1 MNNGPKIKPKEQAAV
16 NDPKTNILITD
27 KDQIKEVSLVHNVEI
42 LTKMKPL
49 PQYEYIIKK
58 KQESHEKMMERNQEE
73 DKWTLDL
80 SFYGKVIKRI
90 RDKNKNIFFY

>member
-1 MNNGPKIKPKEQAAV
+1 MINGPKIKPKEQAAV

-27 KDQIKEVSLVHNVEI
+27 KDQIKEVSIAHNVEI

-58 KQESHEKMMERNQEE
+58 NKKVMKKGWRETKKKINGP
-73 DKWTLDL
+73 WI
-80 SFYGKVIKRI
+80 SFSMAKL
-90 RDKNKNIFFY
+90 

>member
-1 MNNGPKIKPKEQAAV
+1 MINGPKIKPKEQAAV

-49 PQYEYIIKK
+49 PQYEYIVKE
-58 KQESHEKMMERNQEE
+58 KQESNEKMMERTKKKINGS
-73 DKWTLDL
+73 WISL
-80 SFYGKVIKRI
+80 SMAKL
-90 RDKNKNIFFY
+90 